1 MRSIYA
7 HKRIS
12 VISNPATYVLELRR
26 FRNLV
31 ETFTAIDLAQG
42 RAMSEFTP
50 PTDGNRE
57 TWWADTEP
65 TAEIV
70 IELGQ
75 VADAVRIRILAS
87 QAPAVLSRVMV
98 YAA

>member
-1 MRSIYA
+1 
-7 HKRIS
+7 
-12 VISNPATYVLELRR
+12 
-26 FRNLV
+26 
-31 ETFTAIDLAQG
+31 
-42 RAMSEFTP
+42 MSEFTP